1 MSARPTGGGGGAAAS
16 REDWV
21 ERVRA
26 ATDIVELI
34 GQSVRLRKAG
44 RNMVG
49 LCPFHQ
55 EKTPS
60 FAVHPE
66 RQFYHCFSCKAGGD
80 VFKYVQETEK
90 VGFLEAVEL
99 LSRRA
104 GIAVPER
111 FDPASGEPGRRGR
124 LLEALDLAARS
135 YEQWLADPERGA
147 SARAY
152 LERRGV
158 SRETARA
165 FRLGLAPAGWEN
177 LSQRMAARVGED
189 VLIEA
194 GLAVRRAPEG
204 PGAAARGG
212 IYDRFRNRLMVPLVA
227 SGGTVVGFGARALAE
242 DEPPKYLNSPETPV
256 YHKGS
261 FLFGLDTARRQ
272 VGAEGE
278 LIVVEGYFD
287 AIALHQAGLGH
298 TVATSGTALTA
309 DQARMIRRVA
319 RVVGLTYDGDAAGQ
333 DAMMRSLGVLL
344 AEGLEIA
351 VVELPPGADPDSLLR
366 ERGVEGW
373 HEVRARAYDAVAF
386 IQRHVLRAGPA
397 GGDPRARALQSVV
410 TLAVQVGDEIQ
421 RHLLLERASAVFGLD
436 RAVLERAVGFKRAG
450 QKSDEPIAAAV
461 RAQRGGVQSL
471 ERHAL
476 QALLM
481 APEEIEY
488 ARGEIAPADF
498 EDPASAALAAH
509 LWQGGGEPPDSE
521 PVAAL
526 ARELVAGAQEFVGW
540 ETTARVAVLRLA
552 IRRLLRESRELE
564 ENQKRAGS
572 PSESDA
578 IARQLEAVHSKRLVR
593 EELWK
598 RLKQQNPEH
607 RKESDPEQVM
617 SDINAIATRATGKPN
632 D

>member
-1 MSARPTGGGGGAAAS
+1 MSARHAGVGGAAAS

-26 ATDIVELI
+26 ATDIVELV
-34 GQSVRLRKAG
+34 GQTVRLRKAG

-49 LCPFHQ
+49 LCPFHK

-60 FAVHPE
+60 FSVHPE

-104 GIAVPER
+104 GIEVPER
-111 FDPASGEPGRRGR
+111 MGQASGEPGRRGR
-124 LLEALDLAARS
+124 LHEALELAARA

-147 SARAY
+147 QARAY

-158 SRETARA
+158 SRETART
-165 FRLGLAPAGWEN
+165 FRLGLAPVGWEN
-177 LSQRMAARVGED
+177 LSQRLASRVGD
-189 VLIEA
+189 DLLIEA

-204 PGAAARGG
+204 QAGAARGG

-261 FLFGLDTARRQ
+261 FLFGLDIARKQ
-272 VGAEGE
+272 AEAAGE

-287 AIALHQAGLGH
+287 AIALHQAGLSH

-309 DQARMIRRVA
+309 DQARLIRRVA
-319 RVVGLTYDGDAAGQ
+319 GAVGLTYDGDAAGQ
-333 DAMMRSLGVLL
+333 QAMMRSLGVLL
-344 AEGLEIA
+344 AEGLDVW
-351 VVELPPGADPDSLLR
+351 VVELPPGTDPDALLR
-366 ERGVEGW
+366 ARGPEGW
-373 HEVRARAYDAVAF
+373 RETRAGAYDPVTF
-386 IQRHVLRAGPA
+386 IQRHVLRAGA
-397 GGDPRARALQSVV
+397 ATADPRERALQSVV
-410 TLAVQVGDEIQ
+410 ELALEVSDEI
-421 RHLLLERASAVFGLD
+421 RRRLLLERASRVFGLD
-436 RAVLERAVGFKRAG
+436 EKVLERAVDLKRKG
-450 QKSDEPIAAAV
+450 LKSDQPLHAALRV
-461 RAQRGGVQSL
+461 QRGGVQSL
-471 ERHAL
+471 ERQAL

-481 APEEIEY
+481 APEELEY

-498 EDPASAALAAH
+498 EDPECAALAAH
-509 LWQGGGEPPDSE
+509 LWSGERGAPEAE
-521 PVAAL
+521 PVAGL
-526 ARELVAGAQEFVGW
+526 ARELVAGAGDYAGW
-540 ETTARVAVLRLA
+540 ATTGRVAVLRLA
-552 IRRLLRESRELE
+552 IRRLLRESRALE

-578 IARQLEAVHSKRLVR
+578 IARQLESVHSKRLVR

-617 SDINAIATRATGKPN
+617 SDIQEIATRATGKPN